1 MYWICII
8 FLDFRLHR
16 NAESNSLKS
25 KQESAVNMRKKRHNM
40 RKILLTLDYG
50 VECIGCVLISLVF
63 FVGDQFLLQRT
74 LLSFGAF
81 VYGIPIPI
89 AYLLNE
95 SRIRNIVLTMGWRK
109 AFVSIFHSSRK
120 IKRIKRKAVFL
131 SLHPQDEI
139 HQGAPEIP
147 ESCVSISDRKQKH
160 RGYKLS
166 VFQKK
171 PKRNDE
177 RCISKKTIATFQSND
192 DDINKT
198 MSGQKVRIH
207 TEGHELIMSD
217 IERGTAQPSKIYNDV
232 KTDFVA
238 QYETPPSAVH
248 MAMIH
253 HKIEKD
259 VSSPSKNENYIKV
272 HRIQKSALNLMGNQA
287 SESPDNIGHEE
298 ENGDGLS
305 DVDVQLII
313 KSSFSD
319 DYKDKILE
327 ILFKKDFKVFS
338 RTYVL
343 KHLLQNLNGNLHKSD
358 FLKYFNYLCHLEEF
372 PQKDGDRETNL
383 NLIISLVNAWHLCKI
398 DTRWNN
404 MIGDTKQ
411 ERQISSPNAT
421 LLDQRT
427 LERKRICELM
437 LINVSLDVQYVKYLK
452 DLCDMEEADDV
463 DEGVVFW

>member
-1 MYWICII
+1 MYINLSCI
-8 FLDFRLHR
+8 FRLHE

-25 KQESAVNMRKKRHNM
+25 KQESAVNMRKKRHNI

-74 LLSFGAF
+74 LLSVGAF

-95 SRIRNIVLTMGWRK
+95 SRIRNIVLTKGWIK
-109 AFVSIFHSSRK
+109 AFLSIFHSSRK
-120 IKRIKRKAVFL
+120 VKRIKRKTMFI
-131 SLHPQDEI
+131 SLHPRDDMN
-139 HQGAPEIP
+139 HARAPEILEGRVP
-147 ESCVSISDRKQKH
+147 RFSVLQNKLKNQKC
-160 RGYKLS
+160 KA
-166 VFQKK
+166 KK
-171 PKRNDE
+171 A
-177 RCISKKTIATFQSND
+177 ITTFQSNND
-192 DDINKT
+192 NINQM
-198 MSGQKVRIH
+198 MSCQNECIH
-207 TEGHELIMSD
+207 TEEHASKGRDL
-217 IERGTAQPSKIYNDV
+217 ERGTMQSSKKYDIIQKDIV
-232 KTDFVA
+232 VH
-238 QYETPPSAVH
+238 YEAPPSAVH

-253 HKIEKD
+253 HKIEED
-259 VSSPSKNENYIKV
+259 VSSPSKNENYIRV
-272 HRIQKSALNLMGNQA
+272 HRKQKSTLNLTGSKVLESSYDIGN
-287 SESPDNIGHEE
+287 EK

-305 DVDVQLII
+305 DQDQQLII

-327 ILFKKDFKVFS
+327 ILFKEEFKVFS
-338 RTYVL
+338 RSYVL
-343 KHLLQNLNGNLHKSD
+343 KHLLCNLNGNLHKSD

-398 DTRWNN
+398 DARWNS
-404 MIGDTKQ
+404 MLADSTPAKQ
-411 ERQISSPNAT
+411 DRQISSPNVHP
-421 LLDQRT
+421 LEQRT

-437 LINVSLDVQYVKYLK
+437 LLNVSLDIEYVKYLK
-452 DLCDMEEADDV
+452 ELCDMEESDNV

>member
-1 MYWICII
+1 
-8 FLDFRLHR
+8 
-16 NAESNSLKS
+16 
-25 KQESAVNMRKKRHNM
+25 MRKKRHNI

-50 VECIGCVLISLVF
+50 VECIGCILISLVF
-63 FVGDQFLLQRT
+63 FVGDKFLLQRT

-95 SRIRNIVLTMGWRK
+95 SRIRNIVLTKGWLK

-120 IKRIKRKAVFL
+120 IKRIKRKTMFL

-139 HQGAPEIP
+139 LPGAPEF
-147 ESCVSISDRKQKH
+147 SKGCVPVSYRKHKH
-160 RGYKLS
+160 
-166 VFQKK
+166 
-171 PKRNDE
+171 KRNRFPSLQNTPKSKDQKS
-177 RCISKKTIATFQSND
+177 IAKKTIPTFRSNND
-192 DDINKT
+192 NINQT
-198 MSGQKVRIH
+198 MSIQNESIYA
-207 TEGHELIMSD
+207 EGHDSKMCNL
-217 IERGTAQPSKIYNDV
+217 ERGTTQPSKKHNNVKNDIV
-232 KTDFVA
+232 VHC
-238 QYETPPSAVH
+238 ETPPSAVH

-253 HKIEKD
+253 HKIEND
-259 VSSPSKNENYIKV
+259 VSSPSKNKNYIKV
-272 HRIQKSALNLMGNQA
+272 HRKQESAMSLIGSEA
-287 SESPDNIGHEE
+287 SESSSNIGHEK
-298 ENGDGLS
+298 ENCDGLS

-313 KSSFSD
+313 KSTFSD

-343 KHLLQNLNGNLHKSD
+343 KHLLYNLSGNLHKSD

-398 DTRWNN
+398 DNRWNN
-404 MIGDTKQ
+404 MLGDANQ
-411 ERQISSPNAT
+411 DRERSTPNAK
-421 LLDQRT
+421 LLDERT

-437 LINVSLDVQYVKYLK
+437 LLNVSLDIQYVKYLK
-452 DLCDMEEADDV
+452 ELCEMEESDEV

>member
-1 MYWICII
+1 MCII
-8 FLDFRLHR
+8 FSCILRLHE

-25 KQESAVNMRKKRHNM
+25 KQEGAVNMRKKRHNI

-95 SRIRNIVLTMGWRK
+95 SRIRNIVLTKGWLK
-109 AFVSIFHSSRK
+109 AFVSIFYSSKK
-120 IKRIKRKAVFL
+120 IKGIKRKTMFL

-139 HQGAPEIP
+139 LPGAPEF
-147 ESCVSISDRKQKH
+147 SKGRVSVSFRKNKH
-160 RGYKLS
+160 
-166 VFQKK
+166 
-171 PKRNDE
+171 KRN
-177 RCISKKTIATFQSND
+177 RCPSLQNTPNREDQNSIPKKTITTFQLNND
-192 DDINKT
+192 NIQET
-198 MSGQKVRIH
+198 MSCHNESTHK
-207 TEGHELIMSD
+207 EDHEPKMSD
-217 IERGTAQPSKIYNDV
+217 LERANMQPSEKYNNV
-232 KTDFVA
+232 KNDIVVH
-238 QYETPPSAVH
+238 YETPPSDVH
-248 MAMIH
+248 MALIH
-253 HKIEKD
+253 HEIKND
-259 VSSPSKNENYIKV
+259 VLSPSKNKNYIKV
-272 HRIQKSALNLMGNQA
+272 CRKQESAINLIGSEDSDSA
-287 SESPDNIGHEE
+287 SIIGHETE
-298 ENGDGLS
+298 HSDGLS
-305 DVDVQLII
+305 DVDVQLIM
-313 KSSFSD
+313 KSSFAD

-343 KHLLQNLNGNLHKSD
+343 RHLLHNLNGNLHKSD

-372 PQKDGDRETNL
+372 TQKDGDQETNL

-404 MIGDTKQ
+404 MLGDAKQ
-411 ERQISSPNAT
+411 DRESSSPNAK
-421 LLDQRT
+421 LLDERA
-427 LERKRICELM
+427 LERKRICKLM
-437 LINVSLDVQYVKYLK
+437 LLNVSLDIQYVKYLK
-452 DLCDMEEADDV
+452 ELCDMEESDDV